1 MKPILPLLVALAF
14 ALPVAAEQPKQA
26 QDPQTSQAAPASKP
40 APVAPASLKAPVLEV
55 PMKTQD
61 LGAMDRL
68 LEKRMAEKR
77 LPKSTSDIG
86 LREVPKKKDAE
97 QAAAQTGQY

>member
-1 MKPILPLLVALAF
+1 MKPILPLLVALSF
-14 ALPVAAEQPKQA
+14 ALPVAAEQPKPAPDA
-26 QDPQTSQAAPASKP
+26 QTAQAAKP
-40 APVAPASLKAPVLEV
+40 APVDPASLKAPVLEV

-97 QAAAQTGQY
+97 QAAAQAGQY